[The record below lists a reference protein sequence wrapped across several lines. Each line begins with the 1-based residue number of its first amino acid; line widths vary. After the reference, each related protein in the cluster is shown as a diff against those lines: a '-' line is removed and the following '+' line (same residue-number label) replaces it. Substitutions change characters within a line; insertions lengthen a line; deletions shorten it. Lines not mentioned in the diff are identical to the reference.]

1 MCTAARFEVDA
12 AAVTHSRSMS
22 EVSADMRKQMESRLD
37 RLERCDHELDQLENE
52 IVRLRNELE
61 SCKGELKAAD
71 GRQQKAEKLIS
82 ELRQQQAA
90 RECEL
95 AAALDRIRQLEHA
108 ASQELEAA
116 KGIIQDRSSEL
127 AKQQNLVAQAK
138 VAADEMVAESEA
150 QLDLHRNQAHK
161 IQQQLEKELMQCR
174 QSLGDQISVLEA
186 RDLAQREKAINNDK
200 KLQHAKR
207 QEAVL
212 EKKLADAIETIS
224 ENNKPGRTKNT
235 MRGELKWREEQI
247 KMAAAKEIE
256 AERSEKEATEAL
268 VQELKQELQT
278 KGAKAK
284 ADQDETNEKIMRL
297 KQELQVE
304 NDASSKAVKHAEE
317 VEQQLEK
324 AKTQAVATAEDTDA
338 AMVTL
343 STEKCGME
351 NELLELKAKH
361 SDLHK
366 LMEQNT
372 NAHAI
377 EMEMLQA
384 KLLDREA
391 RLKMA
396 QDMEVRKKRADEGT
410 DQNAEVQRAQWT
422 QKLDDCVR
430 ERERE
435 SAASGK
441 QRDTLNAVQK
451 QLESEIAHLRN
462 ELESCTGEL
471 KAADGRQ
478 LDQAEQQRAEKVI
491 SELRQQ
497 HAARECEL
505 AAALDRIRQ
514 LEHTESQEACNER
527 RMRKLESTI
536 SELRK
541 DLASESKRANQV
553 KHAFDE
559 GKEQFQAELQQLR
572 KQLMQ
577 GTDQSDAYARQVA
590 QNKQIA
596 TTVGA
601 LLVLVHCQELWYMYS
616 RAAVCL

>member
-1 MCTAARFEVDA
+1 MCTAARFEVDV

-22 EVSADMRKQMESRLD
+22 EVSADMQKDLKSRLD

-71 GRQQKAEKLIS
+71 GRQQKAEQLIS

-161 IQQQLEKELMQCR
+161 IQQQLEKELMECR

-224 ENNKPGRTKNT
+224 ENNKGGRNKNT

-247 KMAAAKEIE
+247 KIAAAKEIE
-256 AERSEKEATEAL
+256 AERSEREATEAL
-268 VQELKQELQT
+268 VRELKQELQT
-278 KGAKAK
+278 RAAKAK
-284 ADQDETNEKIMRL
+284 ADQDEANEKIMRL

-304 NDASSKAVKHAEE
+304 NDASFKAVKHAEE

-324 AKTQAVATAEDTDA
+324 VKTQAAATAEDTDA
-338 AMVTL
+338 AMATL
-343 STEKCGME
+343 SAERCGIE

-366 LMEQNT
+366 LMEQT
-372 NAHAI
+372 KDAHAI

-391 RLKMA
+391 
-396 QDMEVRKKRADEGT
+396 
-410 DQNAEVQRAQWT
+410 QRAQWT

-435 SAASGK
+435 SEASEK

-462 ELESCTGEL
+462 ELESCTGKL

-478 LDQAEQQRAEKVI
+478 LDQAEQQRADKLI

-497 HAARECEL
+497 QAARECEL

-514 LEHTESQEACNER
+514 LEHTESQEACNEG

-559 GKEQFQAELQQLR
+559 AKGQFQAELQQLR

-577 GTDQSDAYARQVA
+577 GTDQSDAYDRQVE

-596 TTVGA
+596 TAVGA
-601 LLVLVHCQELWYMYS
+601 LLVLVHCQELWCMYS